1 MDPYVLKPPTKT
13 LSTSMLFF
21 ARQFFYPAD
30 PFRHNK
36 YSMSNSNPLARLL
49 LASSETLAEHLDAQQ
64 QAIECLYGQ
73 SLSKDELEYVANTI
87 EEKHEL
93 IYEQFTV
100 IGDLLNQYKNHIAI
114 ARRLAIKISDYDS
127 LFEIPQVDSY
137 KPDPDVL
144 KNILDE
150 S

>member
-1 MDPYVLKPPTKT
+1 
-13 LSTSMLFF
+13 
-21 ARQFFYPAD
+21 
-30 PFRHNK
+30 
-36 YSMSNSNPLARLL
+36 MSNSNPLARLL

-73 SLSKDELEYVANTI
+73 LLSKDELEYVANTI

-127 LFEIPQVDSY
+127 LFEIPQVDAY